1 MMRALG
7 HILDV
12 DLEDR
17 SVVTRSLNEDVLRR
31 VLLGRGLNSLTLLED
46 LDPAVGPLDAANPL
60 LFTCGLLTGTP
71 APTAARVQV
80 SARSP
85 LTGLLGSSS
94 VGGTVGPALRAN
106 GVQSLQV
113 RGRADSPVYLL
124 VGEGGAE
131 VRDASHLWGLDTK
144 ESGAALAAEVGGG
157 ALAMFLIGPA
167 GEHRLPLAC
176 IVTQRGHAAG
186 RTGMGAVM
194 GSKNLKAVVVRS
206 SRGAAGA
213 AEAAAAGVAAEAG
226 EGAEEA
232 AVAREAARRYRDK
245 ITATPNYAEKAA
257 HGTSSAVTWVD
268 GMGLLA
274 SYNYQSPRFAEA
286 ADIDGKNMERFIE
299 RRRSCHRC
307 PVHCKAELRL
317 TTGPYAG
324 LEAERPDFDPIVSWG
339 SKSGLVDPEAVIHL
353 HHLCDLFGIDSVSA
367 GNAVAFAMH
376 LWEKEIITAEDTGG
390 LELTWGDAAAMETL
404 VRQMAAG
411 EGFGALL
418 GQGVREA
425 ARVIGRGAERYA
437 YHVKGLDLSAFDP
450 RAASA
455 TGLGY
460 AVAAR
465 GGDFTSIYARH
476 EISLTPEEAAAL
488 YGEELAADRMSPV
501 GKAAMVKRSMVVCAV
516 LDAIGTCKIP
526 ALTLINEFDLVQ
538 EAELVSAIAGM
549 SVTAEEL
556 LEIGERI
563 VDIERLFNCRL
574 GADAGDDSLP
584 PMFLDEPLTEG
595 PAAGNTIDLPFM
607 IRDFYTVMGWT
618 EEGFPGPAK
627 LRALGLEEIAR
638 RCD

>member
-1 MMRALG
+1 MMHPLG

-12 DLEDR
+12 DLTAR
-17 SVVTRSLNEDVLRR
+17 SVATRSVDETVLRR
-31 VLLGRGLNSLTLLED
+31 VLLGRGLNSLTLLEG

-124 VGEGGAE
+124 IGEGGAE
-131 VRDASHLWGLDTK
+131 VRDASHLWGLDAK
-144 ESGAALAAEVGGG
+144 ESAAALAAELSGEG
-157 ALAMFLIGPA
+157 LSMFLIGPA
-167 GEHRLPLAC
+167 GEHCLPLAC

-206 SRGAAGA
+206 ARGAAASDVGA
-213 AEAAAAGVAAEAG
+213 TDPTADAAA
-226 EGAEEA
+226 
-232 AVAREAARRYRDK
+232 RDTARRYRDK
-245 ITATPNYAEKAA
+245 IKTTPNYADKAA

-317 TTGPYAG
+317 TSGPYAG

-339 SKSGLVDPEAVIHL
+339 SKSGLVDPEAVIYL

-376 LWEKEIITAEDTGG
+376 LWVKGIITAEDTGG
-390 LELTWGDAAAMETL
+390 LELAWGDAAVMETL
-404 VRQMAAG
+404 LRQMAAG

-425 ARVIGRGAERYA
+425 ARVIGRGAEQYA

-450 RAASA
+450 RGASA

-476 EISLTPEEAAAL
+476 EISLTPKEAAAL
-488 YGEELAADRMSPV
+488 YGEELAADRLSPV
-501 GKAAMVKRSMVVCAV
+501 GKAAMVKRSMIVCAV

-526 ALTLINEFDLVQ
+526 ALTLVNEFDLVQ
-538 EAELVSAIAGM
+538 EADLVSAIAGLA
-549 SVTAEEL
+549 VTPEEL

-574 GADAGDDSLP
+574 GAGAADDSLP
-584 PMFLDEPLTEG
+584 SVFLDEPLTEG

-618 EEGFPGPAK
+618 EEGVPCAAR
-627 LRALGLEEIAR
+627 LRELGLEELGLAESA
-638 RCD
+638 